1 MPPLGYFS
9 DNAVEPPLVYIGTV
23 FDLLHDGSELALMDR
38 GRKNDTVPTKSL
50 FSYTQ
55 PMDRATILALNQIN
69 RDFYTQRAEE
79 FSATR
84 RRPWRGWLRLLPY
97 IGERETLS
105 VLDVGC
111 GNGRFAVFLGEHLE
125 SPFSYLGIEFSATAL
140 EHARAKLSGLPSI
153 TLEEH
158 DVMARLDDLTGSF
171 SLITLF
177 GFLHHVAWL
186 RHSALVTH
194 RARPP
199 PRARRD
205 PRFLG
210 LAIRPL
216 RKVSKENSSLG
227 DTFLANTG
235 IEVDRSQLEPGDHIL
250 SWGDTE
256 PAYRY
261 CHFTDGDET
270 SRLVSSLPLECFDVF
285 SADGRMN
292 DLNQYFLLK
301 SRPG

>member
-1 MPPLGYFS
+1 
-9 DNAVEPPLVYIGTV
+9 
-23 FDLLHDGSELALMDR
+23 
-38 GRKNDTVPTKSL
+38 
-50 FSYTQ
+50 
-55 PMDRATILALNQIN
+55 MDRATILALNQIN

-111 GNGRFAVFLGEHLE
+111 GNGRFAVFLGELLE
-125 SPFSYLGIEFSATAL
+125 SPFSYLGIECSATAL

-158 DVMARLDDLTGSF
+158 DVMARLDDLSGSF

-177 GFLHHVAWL
+177 GFLHHVPGFD
-186 RHSALVTH
+186 T
-194 RARPP
+194 
-199 PRARRD
+199 RRSLLIELGRLLEPD
-205 PRFLG
+205 GILAFSVWQFGRFE
-210 LAIRPL
+210 RF
-216 RKVSKENSSLG
+216 RKKLIPWN
-227 DTFLANTG
+227 TFLANTG

-261 CHFTDGDET
+261 CHFTDSDET

>member
-1 MPPLGYFS
+1 
-9 DNAVEPPLVYIGTV
+9 
-23 FDLLHDGSELALMDR
+23 
-38 GRKNDTVPTKSL
+38 
-50 FSYTQ
+50 
-55 PMDRATILALNQIN
+55 MDRATILALNQIN

-97 IGERETLS
+97 IGKKEALS

-111 GNGRFAVFLGEHLE
+111 GNGRFAVFLSEHLE
-125 SPFSYLGIEFSATAL
+125 SPFAYLGAEFSATAL
-140 EHARAKLSGLPSI
+140 EHARAKLSGLRSI
-153 TLEEH
+153 TLKEH
-158 DVMARLDDLTGSF
+158 DVMAGLGDISGPF

-177 GFLHHVAWL
+177 GFLHHVPGFD
-186 RHSALVTH
+186 T
-194 RARPP
+194 
-199 PRARRD
+199 RRSLLIDLGRLLD
-205 PRFLG
+205 PDGILAFSVWQFGRFE
-210 LAIRPL
+210 RF
-216 RKVSKENSSLG
+216 RKKLIPW

-261 CHFTDGDET
+261 CHFTDSDET
-270 SRLVSSLPLECFDVF
+270 SRLVSSLPLECFEVF
-285 SADGRMN
+285 SADGRTN